1 LRYRQDVFLIWKVFR
16 EEVNKHLHNYTPI
29 EYAKLMHGMTGSYPK
44 SSDPIIEKGIQTI
57 IDQEVQMLT
66 ISEMLHLIH
75 SFRN

>member
-1 LRYRQDVFLIWKVFR
+1 M
-16 EEVNKHLHNYTPI
+16 HNYTPI